1 MSRLPRVRA
10 TEFVKSLGADRV
22 IAYDKENYLDGGS
35 SYDTVFDTLGGAVTV
50 DSFKVVKRGGVVL
63 SLSGPPDRDF
73 PRRIGAGLVV
83 RTAVWFMSRKV
94 YAAVEKAG
102 ATYRWYLTEPS
113 GRQLTE
119 IAALVDSGAIKP
131 FLDREFPFEK
141 LVDALTYL
149 QAGRARG
156 KIVLKVR

>member
-1 MSRLPRVRA
+1 VRA
-10 TEFVKSLGADRV
+10 
-22 IAYDKENYLDGGS
+22 
-35 SYDTVFDTLGGAVTV
+35 
-50 DSFKVVKRGGVVL
+50 
-63 SLSGPPDRDF
+63 
-73 PRRIGAGLVV
+73 
-83 RTAVWFMSRKV
+83 AVWFMSRKV
-94 YAAVEKAG
+94 YAAAEKAG
-102 ATYRWYLTEPS
+102 AAYCWYLTEPS

-131 FLDREFPFEK
+131 VLDREFPFEK